1 MSALEGAQMLKLQ
14 QLRLFGA
21 IAETGSFSA
30 AAEKVGL
37 SQPALSKSVKDMER
51 ELGARLL
58 LRSSR
63 GITLTSYGNAVA
75 KRAASI
81 HRELERLNDDFAWLR
96 GEIAGEL
103 SIGVTA
109 LGASGP
115 FARAIG
121 TFRTRHPAVR
131 IEIRQLRSDQIFDL
145 VRNGLLDCGL
155 LTTYGDDEP
164 GGLEHVRMASYDV
177 AIVRGGRHPPRMS
190 LTELMQH
197 EWVDYEPVG
206 SSEGYLATLAR
217 DLGLPPPARV
227 LYCSSVR
234 FSVLLAAELGAL
246 CHFIR
251 EAIPSFRTEIENGRL
266 TVVDPNCKLPSM
278 NLAFIHVD
286 RETLSPAAREFSK
299 IVRTTGF
306 S

>member
-1 MSALEGAQMLKLQ
+1 MLKLQ

-21 IAETGSFSA
+21 IAEAGSFSA
-30 AAEKVGL
+30 AAERVGL

-51 ELGARLL
+51 ELGAKLL

-63 GITLTSYGNAVA
+63 GISLTSYGNAVA

-81 HRELERLNDDFAWLR
+81 ERELEKLTEDFSWLR
-96 GEIAGEL
+96 GEIAGDL

-115 FARAIG
+115 LARAIG
-121 TFRTRHPAVR
+121 IFRARHPGVR
-131 IEIRQLRSDQIFDL
+131 IEIRELRSDQIFDL
-145 VRNGLLDCGL
+145 IRNGLLDCGL
-155 LTTYGDDEP
+155 LTTYGEGEP
-164 GGLEHVRMASYDV
+164 EGLEHIRLASFDV
-177 AIVRGGRHPPRMS
+177 AIVRGGRHPARMALAE
-190 LTELMQH
+190 LTQH

-206 SSEGYLATLAR
+206 SNQSYLATLAR
-217 DLGLPPPARV
+217 DLGLPPPTSV

-234 FSVLLAAELGAL
+234 FSVLLAAEVGAL

-251 EAIPSFRTEIENGRL
+251 EAIPSFHTEIEDGHL
-266 TVVDPNCKLPSM
+266 TVLDLDCRLPSM
-278 NLAFIHVD
+278 NLAFIHID
-286 RETLSPAAREFSK
+286 REHLSPAAREFSK
-299 IVRTTGF
+299 IVRSTNF